1 MTKVRVYE
9 IAKDLGMESKA
20 LLERLVELGYDVKSH
35 ASALDESEA
44 RLIVEKFRAEKK
56 GVDEKRIGTRVIR
69 RRAKAEELSATPEAP
84 APDEAAPPSDEGEPG
99 PDALPD
105 AEPTAFDAQAE
116 PGAEGEFVGE
126 EAPAPE
132 APPVESQDQPAG
144 AAGEAPAPAAPAPRA
159 DGFVP
164 ATIVRRAVVPPR
176 YQARV
181 VSRPAPGGAPGTAAA
196 DPNKPSGVRVLKVI
210 PGKEGRANQFIDL
223 GKPDKN
229 KRKQAA
235 RVEQADIKEAIFDA
249 FTPGFTPAMSRRRR
263 LARRKSGASRTSTS
277 APAKAQKRVI
287 KLEADTILA
296 SELGKRMGVK
306 LRAINTKLRDLGDET
321 IELREDRSLDLPTAT
336 TLAHEFGFEIQD
348 VSFKESEVLESGE
361 DKPDELMSRP
371 PVVTVM
377 GHVDHGKTS
386 ILDAIRKTQVA
397 EGEFGGITQ
406 HIGAYEVTTPKGQIC
421 FIDTPGHE
429 AFTAMRARGA
439 SLTDIVVLVVA
450 ADDGIMPQTIE
461 AIHHAKEAGVPIIVA
476 INKMDLPGA
485 NAERVTQ
492 ELTKHELVPE
502 AWGGD
507 TIVVQVSAKTKQGLD
522 TLLESILLQA
532 EVLELQANPARPASG
547 VVVEARLDRGRGP
560 VATLLVQN
568 GTLRKGDYLVVGMT
582 DGRVRALYD
591 HEGQPLDEVGP
602 GRPTLVQGLGD
613 VPAAGDSFHAV
624 KNEREAKRV
633 LVHRQDEAR
642 ASKGDQSARLS
653 LEDFYEQLRGA
664 EKLELKVLVKADV
677 QGTAEAVRQ
686 ALEKMASPKVG
697 IKVIHTGVGAISET
711 DVNLAKASG
720 AVLVG
725 FNIRP
730 DPNAKR
736 QADQQGLE
744 IRTYNIIYALTDDIR
759 KAQAG
764 LLPATLKE
772 NVVGRAEVRDLFTV
786 PKVGVVAGVAVV
798 EGKILRSAQ
807 IRLLRDAVEVWKG
820 KLSSLKRFKD
830 DAREV
835 PQGMECGCGLDGF
848 NDIKRG
854 DVIEAFVV
862 EEIRPSL

>member
-44 RLIVEKFRAEKK
+44 RLIVEKFWAEKK
-56 GVDEKRIGTRVIR
+56 DVDEKRIGTRVIR
-69 RRAKAEELSATPEAP
+69 RRSKPEEAAPVVEAAPQPEGQEAPPAGEQPAPEAAPDEASADEVQGTAQDAPAEAGPLPSPEPGVEAPEAP
-84 APDEAAPPSDEGEPG
+84 APDAA
-99 PDALPD
+99 
-105 AEPTAFDAQAE
+105 AE
-116 PGAEGEFVGE
+116 
-126 EAPAPE
+126 
-132 APPVESQDQPAG
+132 QPA
-144 AAGEAPAPAAPAPRA
+144 AAAESPPAATPAPRA

-176 YQARV
+176 YQATV
-181 VSRPAPGGAPGTAAA
+181 VSRPAAGAAA

-235 RVEQADIKEAIFDA
+235 RVEQADIKEAINDA

-263 LARRKSGASRTSTS
+263 LARRKGGARTSTA
-277 APAKAQKRVI
+277 APSKALKRII
-287 KLEADTILA
+287 KLETATILA

-306 LRAINTKLRDLGDET
+306 LRAINAKLRDMGDET
-321 IELREDRSLDLPTAT
+321 IELREDRSLDLAAAT
-336 TLAHEFGFEIQD
+336 TLAHEFGFEVQD
-348 VSFKESEVLESGE
+348 VSFKESEVLASGE
-361 DKPDELMSRP
+361 DRPEELVVRS

-386 ILDAIRKTQVA
+386 ILDAIRKTKVA

-406 HIGAYEVTTPKGQIC
+406 HIGAYEVTTPKGTIS

-450 ADDGIMPQTIE
+450 ADDGIMPQTVE
-461 AIHHAKEAGVPIIVA
+461 AIHHAKDAGVPIIVA

-485 NAERVTQ
+485 NPDRITQ
-492 ELTKHELVPE
+492 DLTKHGLVPE

-507 TIVVQVSAKTKQGLD
+507 TIVVQVSAKTKEGLEN
-522 TLLESILLQA
+522 LLDSILLQA
-532 EVLELQANPARPASG
+532 EVMELRGNPEKPASG

-560 VATLLVQN
+560 VATLLVKN

-591 HEGQPLDEVGP
+591 FEGQSRDEVGP
-602 GRPTLVQGLGD
+602 GRPVLVQGLAE
-613 VPAAGDSFHAV
+613 VPAAGDSFNAV
-624 KNEREAKRV
+624 KNEREAKKL
-633 LVHRQDEAR
+633 LVHREEEAT

-677 QGTAEAVRQ
+677 QGSAEAVRQ

-697 IKVIHTGVGAISET
+697 IKVIHAGVGAISET

-744 IRTYNIIYALTDDIR
+744 IRTYNIIYDLTDDIR
-759 KAQAG
+759 KAQTG

-786 PKVGVVAGVAVV
+786 PKVGVVAGVAVT
-798 EGKILRSAQ
+798 EGKLMRSAQ

-830 DAREV
+830 DTREV

-854 DVIEAFVV
+854 DVLEAFVV